1 MVAKKRVVEKN
12 LWSKPT
18 KVSINKILDQDVFE
32 TVKHVIFSF
41 QGTFLEPCL
50 GSVPKDEYV
59 YTNFVAKDDGTQTR
73 KAKIVEEAEN
83 IDNEFLTEKEKK
95 GYTGFWEDVNGIF
108 FYNYWIIGNIKAN
121 LETLQNN
128 KVINKIWKYKHF
140 VDKAA
145 RVFPRRIYFISDLEY
160 EDDPGK
166 LGKDGKIIGIV
177 PNRLQEANGQIEDK
191 KGLFRP
197 KNAQYSIERPLRAET
212 RMGERTTVVKSD
224 IVNAGTK
231 FDFHIKL
238 IYNDKGLT
246 PEVVIRALKLGEIY
260 GLGQWR
266 GSGGYGSYKIE
277 LMDVCQV

>member
-1 MVAKKRVVEKN
+1 MVVKKKAVEKN
-12 LWSKPT
+12 VWSKPT
-18 KVSINKILDQDVFE
+18 KTSLNKILNQDVFE
-32 TVKHVIFSF
+32 TVKHTIFSF

-50 GSVPKDEYV
+50 GPVPKDEHV
-59 YTNFVAKDDGTQTR
+59 YTSFVAKDNGTESR
-73 KAKIVEEAEN
+73 KAKILDEAEN
-83 IDNEFLTEKEKK
+83 IDNEGLTKKEKK
-95 GYTGFWEDVNGIF
+95 GYTGFWKDINGIF
-108 FYNYWIIGNIKAN
+108 FYNYWILGNLKAN

-128 KVINKIWKYKHF
+128 KAVNKIWKYKHF

-145 RVFPRRIYFISDLEY
+145 RVLPRRIYFISDSDY
-160 EDDPGK
+160 EEDPGELNESGK
-166 LGKDGKIIGIV
+166 TLGV
-177 PNRLQEANGQIEDK
+177 VSNRIQEPHGQIEDK

-197 KNAQYSIERPLRAET
+197 KDAQYSIERPLRAET

-246 PEVVIRALKLGEIY
+246 PEVIIRALKLGEIY

-266 GSGGYGSYKIE
+266 GSGGYGAYKVE
-277 LMDVCQV
+277 LTDVANF